1 MGTTKIKFETIDANN
16 KTAVKSYGYANPD
29 STDYTLK
36 SFVTGANALSKN
48 RVGKIYRINTR
59 DITSAVEET
68 EPVQVEGIT
77 RGITSTSDFF
87 STNAETFHTFLQA
100 ALNSTTDSYSNEDGL
115 WDMVFDD
122 DDDADES
129 SIISVTYGDLQTLL
143 NDSTANIQTFAS
155 LLNEKISE
163 TETPVSVAASFANNT
178 LTFTCT
184 KTTDDALLFVDII
197 TSPDPIARY
206 IWKDVDDHSDTEFD
220 TSDYNGVTM
229 YGLTIDSSQD

>member
-1 MGTTKIKFETIDANN
+1 MSTTKIKFESINANQ
-16 KTAVKSYGYANPD
+16 KVSVKSYGYANPD

-59 DITSAVEET
+59 DITSAAEET

-100 ALNSTTDSYSNEDGL
+100 ALDADTHDNEDTNSVL
-115 WDMVFDD
+115 SFFVDNDNSDD
-122 DDDADES
+122 EIFAD
-129 SIISVTYGDLQTLL
+129 IVQTLL